1 MMHEREQ
8 DIDQALVI
16 VPTYNERDNIG
27 EVVRRL
33 FDAAGDSVDLLIVDD
48 GSPDGTAELVRELAH
63 GPHGIHLMERT
74 GKQGLGTAYIAG
86 FKWAIE
92 RGYKAVIEMDAD
104 LSHDPAEVPRL
115 LEALIQNDLS
125 IGSRYVPGG
134 GVENWSRVRR
144 LLSSSGNLY
153 ARMWL
158 GFPVRDATSGF
169 RAYRVSML
177 REQDLDSVRSEGYAF
192 QIELTR
198 RIYKAGGRIIEVP
211 ITFVERV
218 AGRSKMSKKIVAE
231 ALTQVTRWGMSD
243 RFRPGKQPERRSVP
257 RVRG

>member
-1 MMHEREQ
+1 MAHQERT

-16 VPTYNERDNIG
+16 VPTFNERDNIG

-48 GSPDGTAELVRELAH
+48 GSPDGTADLVRELAQ
-63 GPHGIHLMERT
+63 GPHGIHLIERS
-74 GKQGLGTAYIAG
+74 GKLGLGTAYIEG

-92 RGYKAVIEMDAD
+92 RGYGAVVEMDAD
-104 LSHDPAEVPRL
+104 LSHNPADVPRL
-115 LEALIQNDLS
+115 LEALAGADLS

-134 GVENWSRVRR
+134 GVENWSKVRQM
-144 LLSSSGNLY
+144 LSASGNLY

-169 RAYRVSML
+169 RAYRVPVLMA
-177 REQDLDSVRSEGYAF
+177 QDLDSVRSEGYAF
-192 QIELTR
+192 QIEMTR
-198 RIYKAGGRIIEVP
+198 RVYKAGGRIVEIP
-211 ITFVERV
+211 IIFVERV

-231 ALTQVTRWGMSD
+231 ALTQVTRWGIND
-243 RFRPGKQPERRSVP
+243 RFRARKQQEQHSVP
-257 RVRG
+257 PVPR

>member
-1 MMHEREQ
+1 MHEATS

-48 GSPDGTAELVRELAH
+48 GSPDGTSDLVRELSQ
-63 GPHGIHLMERT
+63 GPHGIHLIERS

-92 RGYKAVIEMDAD
+92 HGYSAVIEMDAD
-104 LSHDPAEVPRL
+104 LSHDPADVPRL
-115 LEALIQNDLS
+115 LEALVPADLA

-134 GVENWSRVRR
+134 GVENWSKVRQM
-144 LLSSSGNLY
+144 LSASGNLY
-153 ARMWL
+153 ARLWL

-169 RAYRVSML
+169 RAYRLSML
-177 REQDLDSVRSEGYAF
+177 AEQDLDTVRSEGYAF
-192 QIELTR
+192 QIEMTR
-198 RIYKAGGRIIEVP
+198 RIYKAGGRIVEVP
-211 ITFVERV
+211 IIFVERV
-218 AGRSKMSKKIVAE
+218 AGRSKMSKKIVVE
-231 ALTQVTRWGMSD
+231 ALTQVTRWGIND
-243 RFRPGKQPERRSVP
+243 RFRSRKQQVQHSEP
-257 RVRG
+257 RVPG

>member
-1 MMHEREQ
+1 MMHEEPS
-8 DIDQALVI
+8 DIDQGLVI

-48 GSPDGTAELVRELAH
+48 GSPDGTADLVRELAQ
-63 GPHGIHLMERT
+63 GPHGIHLMERS

-86 FKWAIE
+86 FKWAME
-92 RGYKAVIEMDAD
+92 RGFKAVIEMDAD
-104 LSHDPAEVPRL
+104 LSHDPADVPRL
-115 LEALIQNDLS
+115 LEALGGADLA

-134 GVENWSRVRR
+134 GVENWSKVRQM
-144 LLSSSGNLY
+144 LSASGNLY

-177 REQDLDSVRSEGYAF
+177 AEQNLDTVRSEGYAF
-192 QIELTR
+192 QIEMTR
-198 RIYKAGGRIIEVP
+198 RIYKAGGRIVEIP

-231 ALTQVTRWGMSD
+231 ALTQVTRWGIND
-243 RFRPGKQPERRSVP
+243 RFKDRKRREQRSVP
-257 RVRG
+257 RVPG